1 MKGRWQRFVSFCAV
15 TEDATALAVTRIVM
29 GTTLFFHMLMCLCNG
44 TTTTVFVNAAHGG
57 LNNVAWARDWA
68 TPTGAVLLTV
78 STALCGLLVAVG
90 WFTRPALF
98 GAWIGVRICSALS
111 HRAHGGSDALFIDVL
126 FVLLLSGC
134 GNTLSMD
141 ARRAGTSTALRLP
154 RLLLVFQLGLLYF
167 FGGLQ
172 KLSWGWVPGG
182 DATALWF
189 ALHQPQWTR
198 FDGLPP
204 HWTYVLT
211 QVGTTSAW
219 LFEITAPLLLL
230 AVALDE
236 LGSVGRVAR
245 LLRRLQVRW
254 LYLAYG
260 ALMHIGIEVL
270 IEVGPYLPVT
280 LSMYPAVLGPVVCAR
295 ILRIQ
300 RVSDAGERR

>member
-1 MKGRWQRFVSFCAV
+1 M
-15 TEDATALAVTRIVM
+15 
-29 GTTLFFHMLMCLCNG
+29 
-44 TTTTVFVNAAHGG
+44 
-57 LNNVAWARDWA
+57 
-68 TPTGAVLLTV
+68 
-78 STALCGLLVAVG
+78 
-90 WFTRPALF
+90 
-98 GAWIGVRICSALS
+98 
-111 HRAHGGSDALFIDVL
+111 
-126 FVLLLSGC
+126 
-134 GNTLSMD
+134 
-141 ARRAGTSTALRLP
+141 
-154 RLLLVFQLGLLYF
+154 
-167 FGGLQ
+167 
-172 KLSWGWVPGG
+172 
-182 DATALWF
+182 
-189 ALHQPQWTR
+189 
-198 FDGLPP
+198 
-204 HWTYVLT
+204 LT